1 MDIVLEFD
9 GLCFVLSFTLVL
21 NHEVV
26 LGFQF

>member
-1 MDIVLEFD
+1 MNIVLGVD
-9 GLCFVLSFTLVL
+9 GLYFVLSFTLVL